1 MYVLKTEDKSHL
13 LSIFLIDNAMPF
25 AADQVPLFLAVLDE
39 GSFSAAARKL
49 GRVPSAV
56 SMAVAQLEA
65 ELDLPL
71 FDRSGREPRPTAA
84 ARALEPQARL
94 LAEQLQQLNWQASAL
109 HQGLEERLTL
119 AIAPELLSTPWT
131 ETLAAL
137 VQEFPALPI
146 EVLTAPQTDALQLLH
161 AGRAHLALVFER
173 PAIDGREGF
182 QEMGRETLLAVMSPQ
197 FPPWQQARAEHG
209 ERARLS
215 VEQLAATRQVLVA
228 SRDPQQT
235 DPRFVFARQLWRTDS
250 HQAALSLI
258 GAGMAWGWL
267 PKGLV
272 EPRIAAGQLLEI
284 PVQNLSNGTTLF
296 VDWVWSK
303 ESPQGLAARRF
314 VQLLREQGVP
324 QRPS

>member
-1 MYVLKTEDKSHL
+1 
-13 LSIFLIDNAMPF
+13 MPF
-25 AADQVPLFLAVLDE
+25 SADQVPLFLAVLDA

-56 SMAVAQLEA
+56 SMAIAQLEA
-65 ELDLPL
+65 ELDLQL
-71 FDRSGREPRPTAA
+71 FDRSGREPVPSAA

-94 LAEQLQQLNWQASAL
+94 LAEQLQLLNWQAQAL
-109 HQGLEERLTL
+109 HAGLEERLTL
-119 AIAPELLSTPWT
+119 AIAPELLATHWSEP
-131 ETLAAL
+131 LNRL
-137 VQEFPALPI
+137 VREFPALPI
-146 EVLTAPQTDALQLLH
+146 EVLAAPQADALELLH

-182 QEMGRETLLAVMSPQ
+182 QEMGRETLVAVMSPQ
-197 FPPWQQARAEHG
+197 FELWKQALAEHEQG
-209 ERARLS
+209 RTTRPQLT

-258 GAGMAWGWL
+258 SAGLAWGWL

-272 EPRIAAGQLLEI
+272 ESHIGSGALMEI
-284 PVQNLSNGTTLF
+284 PVLNISNGTTLF

-303 ESPQGLAARRF
+303 ERAQGLAARRF
-314 VQLLREQGVP
+314 VQLLRE
-324 QRPS
+324 R

>member
-1 MYVLKTEDKSHL
+1 
-13 LSIFLIDNAMPF
+13 MPF
-25 AADQVPLFLAVLDE
+25 SADQVPLFLAVLDA

-49 GRVPSAV
+49 ERVPSAV
-56 SMAVAQLEA
+56 SMTIAQLEA
-65 ELDLPL
+65 ELDLQL
-71 FDRSGREPRPTAA
+71 FDRSGREPVPSAA

-94 LAEQLQQLNWQASAL
+94 LAEQLQLLNWQAQAL
-109 HQGLEERLTL
+109 HAGLEERLTL
-119 AIAPELLSTPWT
+119 AIAPELLATHWSEP
-131 ETLAAL
+131 LNRL
-137 VQEFPALPI
+137 VREFPALPI
-146 EVLTAPQTDALQLLH
+146 EVLAAPQADALELLH

-182 QEMGRETLLAVMSPQ
+182 QEMGRETLVAVMSPQ
-197 FPPWQQARAEHG
+197 FELWQQALAEHEQG
-209 ERARLS
+209 RTTRPQLT

-258 GAGMAWGWL
+258 SAGLAWGWL

-272 EPRIAAGQLLEI
+272 ESHIGSGALMEI
-284 PVQNLSNGTTLF
+284 PVLNISNGTTLF

-303 ESPQGLAARRF
+303 ERAQGLAARRF
-314 VQLLREQGVP
+314 VQLLRE
-324 QRPS
+324 R

>member
-1 MYVLKTEDKSHL
+1 
-13 LSIFLIDNAMPF
+13 MPF
-25 AADQVPLFLAVLDE
+25 SADQVPLFLAVLDA

-56 SMAVAQLEA
+56 SMAIAQLEA
-65 ELDLPL
+65 ELDLQL
-71 FDRSGREPRPTAA
+71 FDRRGREPVPSAA

-94 LAEQLQQLNWQASAL
+94 LAEQLQLLNWQAQAL
-109 HQGLEERLTL
+109 HAGLEERLTL
-119 AIAPELLSTPWT
+119 AIAPELLATHWSEP
-131 ETLAAL
+131 LNRL
-137 VQEFPALPI
+137 VHEFPALPI
-146 EVLTAPQTDALQLLH
+146 EVLAAPQADALELLH

-173 PAIDGREGF
+173 PAMDGREGF
-182 QEMGRETLLAVMSPQ
+182 QEMGRETLVAVMSPQ
-197 FPPWQQARAEHG
+197 FELWQQALAEHEQG
-209 ERARLS
+209 RTTRPQLT

-258 GAGMAWGWL
+258 SAGLAWGWL

-272 EPRIAAGQLLEI
+272 ESHIGSGALMEI
-284 PVQNLSNGTTLF
+284 PVLNISNGTTLF

-303 ESPQGLAARRF
+303 ERPQGLAARHF
-314 VQLLREQGVP
+314 VQLLRE
-324 QRPS
+324 R

>member
-1 MYVLKTEDKSHL
+1 
-13 LSIFLIDNAMPF
+13 MPF
-25 AADQVPLFLAVLDE
+25 SADQVPLFLAVLDA

-56 SMAVAQLEA
+56 SMAIAQLEA
-65 ELDLPL
+65 ELELQL
-71 FDRSGREPRPTAA
+71 FDRSGREPVPSAA

-94 LAEQLQQLNWQASAL
+94 LAEQLQLLNWQAQAL
-109 HQGLEERLTL
+109 HAGLEERLTL
-119 AIAPELLSTPWT
+119 AIAPELLATHWSEP
-131 ETLAAL
+131 LNRL
-137 VQEFPALPI
+137 VREFPALPI
-146 EVLTAPQTDALQLLH
+146 EVLAAPQADALELLH

-182 QEMGRETLLAVMSPQ
+182 QEMGRETLVAVMSPQ
-197 FPPWQQARAEHG
+197 FELWQQALAEHEQG
-209 ERARLS
+209 RTTRPQLT
-215 VEQLAATRQVLVA
+215 VEKLAATRQVLVA

-258 GAGMAWGWL
+258 SAGLAWGWL

-272 EPRIAAGQLLEI
+272 ESHIGSGALMEI
-284 PVQNLSNGTTLF
+284 PVLNISNGTTLF

-303 ESPQGLAARRF
+303 ERAQGLAARRF
-314 VQLLREQGVP
+314 VQLLRE
-324 QRPS
+324 R

>member
-1 MYVLKTEDKSHL
+1 
-13 LSIFLIDNAMPF
+13 MPF
-25 AADQVPLFLAVLDE
+25 SADQVPLFLAVLDA

-56 SMAVAQLEA
+56 SMAIAQLEA
-65 ELDLPL
+65 ELDLQL
-71 FDRSGREPRPTAA
+71 FDRSGREPVPSAA

-94 LAEQLQQLNWQASAL
+94 LAEQLQLLNWQAQAL
-109 HQGLEERLTL
+109 HAGLEERLTL
-119 AIAPELLSTPWT
+119 AIAPELLATHWSEP
-131 ETLAAL
+131 LNRL
-137 VQEFPALPI
+137 VHEFPALPI
-146 EVLTAPQTDALQLLH
+146 EVLAAPQADALELLH

-173 PAIDGREGF
+173 PAMDGREGF
-182 QEMGRETLLAVMSPQ
+182 QEMGRETLVAVMSPQ
-197 FPPWQQARAEHG
+197 FELWQQTLAEHEQG
-209 ERARLS
+209 RTTRPQLT

-258 GAGMAWGWL
+258 GAGLAWGWL

-272 EPRIAAGQLLEI
+272 ESHIGSGALMEI
-284 PVQNLSNGTTLF
+284 PVLNISNGTTLF

-303 ESPQGLAARRF
+303 ERAQGLAARRF
-314 VQLLREQGVP
+314 VQLLRE
-324 QRPS
+324 R

>member
-1 MYVLKTEDKSHL
+1 
-13 LSIFLIDNAMPF
+13 MPSS
-25 AADQVPLFLAVLDE
+25 ADQVPLFLAVLDA

-56 SMAVAQLEA
+56 SMAIAQLEA
-65 ELDLPL
+65 ELDLQL
-71 FDRSGREPRPTAA
+71 FDRSGREPVPSAA

-94 LAEQLQQLNWQASAL
+94 LAEQLQLLNWQAQAL
-109 HQGLEERLTL
+109 HAGLEERLTL
-119 AIAPELLSTPWT
+119 AIAPELLATHWSEP
-131 ETLAAL
+131 LNRL
-137 VQEFPALPI
+137 VHEFPALPI
-146 EVLTAPQTDALQLLH
+146 EVLAAPQADALELLH

-173 PAIDGREGF
+173 PAMDGREGF
-182 QEMGRETLLAVMSPQ
+182 QEMGRETLVAVMSPQ
-197 FPPWQQARAEHG
+197 FELWQQALVEHEQG
-209 ERARLS
+209 RTTRPQLT

-258 GAGMAWGWL
+258 GAGLAWGWL

-272 EPRIAAGQLLEI
+272 ESHIGSGALMEI
-284 PVQNLSNGTTLF
+284 PVLNISNGTTLF

-303 ESPQGLAARRF
+303 ERAQGLAARRF
-314 VQLLREQGVP
+314 VQLLRE
-324 QRPS
+324 R

>member
-1 MYVLKTEDKSHL
+1 
-13 LSIFLIDNAMPF
+13 MPF
-25 AADQVPLFLAVLDE
+25 SADQVPLFLAVLDA

-56 SMAVAQLEA
+56 SMAIAQLEA
-65 ELDLPL
+65 ELDLQL
-71 FDRSGREPRPTAA
+71 FDRSGREPVPSAA

-94 LAEQLQQLNWQASAL
+94 LAEQLQLLNWQAQSL
-109 HQGLEERLTL
+109 HAGLEERLTL
-119 AIAPELLSTPWT
+119 AIAPELLATHWSEP
-131 ETLAAL
+131 LHQL
-137 VQEFPALPI
+137 VREFPALPI
-146 EVLTAPQTDALQLLH
+146 EVLAAPQVDALELLH

-173 PAIDGREGF
+173 PAMDGREGF
-182 QEMGRETLLAVMSPQ
+182 QEMGRETLVAVMSPQ
-197 FPPWQQARAEHG
+197 FEPWQQALAEHG
-209 ERARLS
+209 PGRCAPPQLT

-258 GAGMAWGWL
+258 AAGLAWGWL

-272 EPRIAAGQLLEI
+272 ESHIGSGALMEI
-284 PVQNLSNGTTLF
+284 PVLNLSNGTTLF

-303 ESPQGLAARRF
+303 ERPQGLATRRF
-314 VQLLREQGVP
+314 VELY
-324 QRPS
+324 S

>member
-1 MYVLKTEDKSHL
+1 
-13 LSIFLIDNAMPF
+13 MPF
-25 AADQVPLFLAVLDE
+25 SADQVPLFLAVLDA

-56 SMAVAQLEA
+56 SMAIAQLEA
-65 ELDLPL
+65 ELDLQL
-71 FDRSGREPRPTAA
+71 FDRSGREPVPSAA

-94 LAEQLQQLNWQASAL
+94 LAEQLQLLNWQAQAL
-109 HQGLEERLTL
+109 HAGLEERLTL
-119 AIAPELLSTPWT
+119 AIAPELLATHWSEP
-131 ETLAAL
+131 LNRL

-146 EVLTAPQTDALQLLH
+146 EVLAAPQADALELLH

-173 PAIDGREGF
+173 PAMDGREGF
-182 QEMGRETLLAVMSPQ
+182 QEMGRETLVAVMSPQ
-197 FPPWQQARAEHG
+197 FEPWQQALAEHEQG
-209 ERARLS
+209 RTTRPQLT

-258 GAGMAWGWL
+258 GAGLAWGWL

-272 EPRIAAGQLLEI
+272 ESHIGSGALMEI
-284 PVQNLSNGTTLF
+284 PVLNISNGTTLF

-303 ESPQGLAARRF
+303 ERAQGLAARRF
-314 VQLLREQGVP
+314 VQLLRE
-324 QRPS
+324 R

>member
-1 MYVLKTEDKSHL
+1 
-13 LSIFLIDNAMPF
+13 MPF
-25 AADQVPLFLAVLDE
+25 SADQVPLFLAVLDA

-56 SMAVAQLEA
+56 SMAIAQLEA
-65 ELDLPL
+65 ELDMQL
-71 FDRSGREPRPTAA
+71 FDRSGREPVPSAA

-94 LAEQLQQLNWQASAL
+94 LAEQLQLLNWQAQAL
-109 HQGLEERLTL
+109 HAGLEERLTL
-119 AIAPELLSTPWT
+119 AIAPELLATHWSEP
-131 ETLAAL
+131 LNRL
-137 VQEFPALPI
+137 VHEFPALPI
-146 EVLTAPQTDALQLLH
+146 EVLAAPQADALELLH

-173 PAIDGREGF
+173 PAMDGREGF
-182 QEMGRETLLAVMSPQ
+182 QEMGRETLVAVMSPQ
-197 FPPWQQARAEHG
+197 FELWQQALAEHEQG
-209 ERARLS
+209 RTTRPQLT

-258 GAGMAWGWL
+258 GAGLAWGWL

-272 EPRIAAGQLLEI
+272 ESHIGSGALMEI
-284 PVQNLSNGTTLF
+284 PVLNISNGTTLF

-303 ESPQGLAARRF
+303 ERPQGLAARHF
-314 VQLLREQGVP
+314 VQLLRE
-324 QRPS
+324 R

>member
-1 MYVLKTEDKSHL
+1 
-13 LSIFLIDNAMPF
+13 MPF
-25 AADQVPLFLAVLDE
+25 SADHVPLFLAVLDA

-56 SMAVAQLEA
+56 SMAIAQLEA
-65 ELDLPL
+65 ELDLQL
-71 FDRSGREPRPTAA
+71 FDRSGREPVPSAA

-94 LAEQLQQLNWQASAL
+94 LAEQLQLLNWQAQAL
-109 HQGLEERLTL
+109 HAGLEERLTL
-119 AIAPELLSTPWT
+119 AIAPELLATHWSEP
-131 ETLAAL
+131 LNRL
-137 VQEFPALPI
+137 VREFPALPI
-146 EVLTAPQTDALQLLH
+146 EVLAAPQADALELLH

-182 QEMGRETLLAVMSPQ
+182 QEMGRETLVAVMSPQ
-197 FPPWQQARAEHG
+197 FELWQQALAEHEQG
-209 ERARLS
+209 RTTRPQLT

-258 GAGMAWGWL
+258 GAGLAWGWL

-272 EPRIAAGQLLEI
+272 ESHIGSGALMEI
-284 PVQNLSNGTTLF
+284 PVLNISNGTTLF

-303 ESPQGLAARRF
+303 ERAQGLAARRF
-314 VQLLREQGVP
+314 VQLLRE
-324 QRPS
+324 R

>member
-1 MYVLKTEDKSHL
+1 
-13 LSIFLIDNAMPF
+13 MPF
-25 AADQVPLFLAVLDE
+25 SADQVPLFLAVLDA

-56 SMAVAQLEA
+56 SMAIAQLEA
-65 ELDLPL
+65 ELDLQL
-71 FDRSGREPRPTAA
+71 FDRSGREPVPSAA

-94 LAEQLQQLNWQASAL
+94 LAEQLQLLNWQAQSL
-109 HQGLEERLTL
+109 HAGLEERLTL
-119 AIAPELLSTPWT
+119 AIAPELLATHWSEP
-131 ETLAAL
+131 LHQL
-137 VQEFPALPI
+137 VREFPALPI
-146 EVLTAPQTDALQLLH
+146 EVLAAPQVDALELLH

-173 PAIDGREGF
+173 PAMDGREGF
-182 QEMGRETLLAVMSPQ
+182 QEMGRETLVAVMSPQ
-197 FPPWQQARAEHG
+197 FGPWRQVLAEQQPGHPAPPQ
-209 ERARLS
+209 LT

-258 GAGMAWGWL
+258 GAGLAWGWL

-272 EPRIAAGQLLEI
+272 ESHIASGALMEI
-284 PVQNLSNGTTLF
+284 PVLNLSNGTTLF

-303 ESPQGLAARRF
+303 ERPQGLATRRF
-314 VQLLREQGVP
+314 VELMGRQPTGR
-324 QRPS
+324 

>member
-1 MYVLKTEDKSHL
+1 
-13 LSIFLIDNAMPF
+13 MPF
-25 AADQVPLFLAVLDE
+25 SADQVPLFLAVLDA

-56 SMAVAQLEA
+56 SMAIAQLGA
-65 ELDLPL
+65 ELDLQL
-71 FDRSGREPRPTAA
+71 FDRSGREPVPSAA

-94 LAEQLQQLNWQASAL
+94 LAEQLQLLNWQAQAL
-109 HQGLEERLTL
+109 HAGLEERLTL
-119 AIAPELLSTPWT
+119 AIAPELLATHWSEP
-131 ETLAAL
+131 LNRM
-137 VQEFPALPI
+137 VREFPALPI
-146 EVLTAPQTDALQLLH
+146 EVLAAPQADALELLH

-182 QEMGRETLLAVMSPQ
+182 QEMGRETLVAVMSPQ
-197 FPPWQQARAEHG
+197 FELWQQALAEHEQG
-209 ERARLS
+209 RTTRPQLT

-258 GAGMAWGWL
+258 GAGLAWGWL

-272 EPRIAAGQLLEI
+272 ESHIGSGALMEI
-284 PVQNLSNGTTLF
+284 PVLNISNGTTLF

-303 ESPQGLAARRF
+303 ERAQGLAARRF
-314 VQLLREQGVP
+314 VQLLRE
-324 QRPS
+324 R

>member
-1 MYVLKTEDKSHL
+1 
-13 LSIFLIDNAMPF
+13 MPF
-25 AADQVPLFLAVLDE
+25 AADQIPLFLAVLDA

-56 SMAVAQLEA
+56 SMAIAQLEA
-65 ELDLPL
+65 ELDLQL
-71 FDRSGREPRPTAA
+71 FDRRGREPVPTAA

-94 LAEQLQQLNWQASAL
+94 LAEQLRQLNWQAQAL
-109 HQGLEERLTL
+109 HEGLEERLTL
-119 AIAPELLSTPWT
+119 AIAPELLATHWT
-131 ETLAAL
+131 EPLHQL

-146 EVLTAPQTDALQLLH
+146 EVLAAPQADALELLH
-161 AGRAHLALVFER
+161 AGRAHLALV
-173 PAIDGREGF
+173 
-182 QEMGRETLLAVMSPQ
+182 AVMSPQ
-197 FPPWQQARAEHG
+197 FAPWQQALAQHG
-209 ERARLS
+209 PKARLS

-235 DPRFVFARQLWRTDS
+235 DPRFVFARQLWRADS

-258 GAGMAWGWL
+258 GAGLVWGWL

-272 EPRIAAGQLLEI
+272 EAHIAAGTLLEI

-303 ESPQGLAARRF
+303 ERAQGLGAQRF
-314 VQLLREQGVP
+314 VQLLRE
-324 QRPS
+324 RA

>member
-1 MYVLKTEDKSHL
+1 
-13 LSIFLIDNAMPF
+13 MPF
-25 AADQVPLFLAVLDE
+25 AADQVPLFLAVLDA
-39 GSFSAAARKL
+39 GSFSAAARQL

-56 SMAVAQLEA
+56 SMAIAQLEA
-65 ELDLPL
+65 ELDLQL
-71 FDRSGREPRPTAA
+71 FDRRGREPVPTAA

-94 LAEQLQQLNWQASAL
+94 LAEQLQQLNWQAQAL
-109 HQGLEERLTL
+109 HEGLEERLTL
-119 AIAPELLSTPWT
+119 AIAPELLTTTWT
-131 ETLAAL
+131 EPLQTL

-146 EVLTAPQTDALQLLH
+146 EVLAAPQTDALELLH

-173 PAIDGREGF
+173 PAMDGREGF
-182 QEMGRETLLAVMSPQ
+182 QEMGRETLVAVMSPQ
-197 FPPWQQARAEHG
+197 FTPWQQALAELG
-209 ERARLS
+209 PQAQLS

-258 GAGMAWGWL
+258 HAGLAWGWL
-267 PKGLV
+267 PRSLV
-272 EPRIAAGQLLEI
+272 QPHINTGMLQEI

-303 ESPQGLAARRF
+303 ERAHGLATRRF
-314 VQLLREQGVP
+314 VQLLRERQADNC
-324 QRPS
+324 

>member
-1 MYVLKTEDKSHL
+1 
-13 LSIFLIDNAMPF
+13 MPF
-25 AADQVPLFLAVLDE
+25 SADQVPLFLAVLDA

-56 SMAVAQLEA
+56 SMAIAQLEA
-65 ELDLPL
+65 ELDLQL
-71 FDRSGREPRPTAA
+71 FDRRGREPVPSAA

-94 LAEQLQQLNWQASAL
+94 LAEQLQLLNWQAQAL
-109 HQGLEERLTL
+109 HAGLEERLTL
-119 AIAPELLSTPWT
+119 AIAPELLATHWSEP
-131 ETLAAL
+131 LNRL
-137 VQEFPALPI
+137 VHEFPALPI
-146 EVLTAPQTDALQLLH
+146 EVLAAPQADALELLH

-173 PAIDGREGF
+173 PAMDGREGF
-182 QEMGRETLLAVMSPQ
+182 QEMGRETLVAVMSPQ
-197 FPPWQQARAEHG
+197 FELWQQALAEHEQG
-209 ERARLS
+209 RTTRPQLT

-258 GAGMAWGWL
+258 GAGLAWGWL

-272 EPRIAAGQLLEI
+272 ESHIGSGALMEI
-284 PVQNLSNGTTLF
+284 PVLNISNGTTLF

-303 ESPQGLAARRF
+303 ERPQGLAARHF
-314 VQLLREQGVP
+314 VQLLRE
-324 QRPS
+324 R

>member
-1 MYVLKTEDKSHL
+1 
-13 LSIFLIDNAMPF
+13 MPF
-25 AADQVPLFLAVLDE
+25 SADQVPLFLAVLDA

-56 SMAVAQLEA
+56 SMAIAQLEA
-65 ELDLPL
+65 ELDLQL
-71 FDRSGREPRPTAA
+71 FDRSGREPVPSAA

-94 LAEQLQQLNWQASAL
+94 LAEQLQLLNWQAQAL
-109 HQGLEERLTL
+109 HAGLEERLTL
-119 AIAPELLSTPWT
+119 AIAPELLATHWSEP
-131 ETLAAL
+131 LNRL
-137 VQEFPALPI
+137 VREFPALPI
-146 EVLTAPQTDALQLLH
+146 EVLAAPQADALELLH

-182 QEMGRETLLAVMSPQ
+182 QEMGRETLVAVMSPQ
-197 FPPWQQARAEHG
+197 FELWQQALAEHEQG
-209 ERARLS
+209 RTTRPQLT

-258 GAGMAWGWL
+258 GAGLAWGWL

-272 EPRIAAGQLLEI
+272 ELHIGSGALMEI
-284 PVQNLSNGTTLF
+284 PVLNISNGTTLF

-303 ESPQGLAARRF
+303 ERAQGLAARRF
-314 VQLLREQGVP
+314 VQLLRE
-324 QRPS
+324 R

>member
-1 MYVLKTEDKSHL
+1 
-13 LSIFLIDNAMPF
+13 MPF
-25 AADQVPLFLAVLDE
+25 SADQVPLFLAVLDA

-56 SMAVAQLEA
+56 SMAIAQLEA
-65 ELDLPL
+65 ELDLQL
-71 FDRSGREPRPTAA
+71 FDRSGREPVPSAA

-94 LAEQLQQLNWQASAL
+94 LAEQLQLLNWQAQAL
-109 HQGLEERLTL
+109 HAGLEERLTL
-119 AIAPELLSTPWT
+119 AIAPELLATHWSEP
-131 ETLAAL
+131 LNRL
-137 VQEFPALPI
+137 VHEFPALPI
-146 EVLTAPQTDALQLLH
+146 EVLAAPQADALELLH

-173 PAIDGREGF
+173 PAMDGREGF
-182 QEMGRETLLAVMSPQ
+182 QEMGRETLVAVMSPQ
-197 FPPWQQARAEHG
+197 FEPWQQALAEHEQG
-209 ERARLS
+209 RTTRPQLT

-258 GAGMAWGWL
+258 GAGLAWGWL

-272 EPRIAAGQLLEI
+272 ESHIGSGALMEI
-284 PVQNLSNGTTLF
+284 PVLNISNGTTLF

-303 ESPQGLAARRF
+303 ERAQGLAARRF
-314 VQLLREQGVP
+314 VQLLRE
-324 QRPS
+324 R

>member
-1 MYVLKTEDKSHL
+1 
-13 LSIFLIDNAMPF
+13 MPF
-25 AADQVPLFLAVLDE
+25 SADQVPLFLAVLDA

-56 SMAVAQLEA
+56 SMAIAQLEA
-65 ELDLPL
+65 ELELQL
-71 FDRSGREPRPTAA
+71 FDRSGREPVPSAA

-94 LAEQLQQLNWQASAL
+94 LAEQLQLLNWQAQAL
-109 HQGLEERLTL
+109 HAGLEERLTL
-119 AIAPELLSTPWT
+119 AIAPELLATHWSEP
-131 ETLAAL
+131 LNRL
-137 VQEFPALPI
+137 VREFPALPI
-146 EVLTAPQTDALQLLH
+146 EVLAAPQADALELLH

-182 QEMGRETLLAVMSPQ
+182 QEMGRETLVAVMSPQ
-197 FPPWQQARAEHG
+197 FELWQQALAEHEQG
-209 ERARLS
+209 RTTRPQLT

-258 GAGMAWGWL
+258 SAGLAWGWL

-272 EPRIAAGQLLEI
+272 ESHIGSGALMEV
-284 PVQNLSNGTTLF
+284 PVLNISNGTTLF

-303 ESPQGLAARRF
+303 ERAQGLAARRF
-314 VQLLREQGVP
+314 VQLLRE
-324 QRPS
+324 R